1 MKKVIAIA
9 LSILL
14 IFSHSAI
21 AFAANSGENDVLKF
35 DKNGEFKIFNI
46 CDMQDDYPMN
56 ETIVAFI
63 KDMIKMHNPDIVVLG
78 GDNTTASK
86 ETKAEAVKE
95 ICNIFVETET
105 YFTFVFGN
113 HDDEQGV
120 SREELF
126 ALYKLYGGKYCLA
139 YDAVPEL
146 TGVGTH
152 NLTVKSSDGSK
163 IAYNLYMFDSN
174 SYAYDDAGNRLGY
187 DAVHTDQIG
196 WYKNTSAVLK
206 AANGGETIK
215 AMAFQHIIVQ
225 EINEMMFYDFPI
237 AIGEATR
244 NYESGSYTYLPFV
257 HNIKDG
263 FLLEAPCPG
272 YYNYGQFDAF
282 VETGDVVAVFSGHD
296 HLNSFTV
303 EKDGVDI
310 VNTPGC
316 TFGSYGDPAT
326 RGIRMLTINEAD
338 TSVYESE
345 MLTLSDYILNG
356 GDYLT
361 AYGDYTKAEAILG
374 IFEMEFFNL
383 YFQFADLLYMLTGVK
398 L

>member
-1 MKKVIAIA
+1 MKKVIAIV

-21 AFAANSGENDVLKF
+21 AFAAVPGENDVLKF
-35 DKNGEFKIFNI
+35 DENGEFKIFNI
-46 CDMQDDYPMN
+46 CDIQDDFPIH
-56 ETIVAFI
+56 ETTVAFI
-63 KDMIKMHNPDIVVLG
+63 KDMIKLHNPDIVVLG
-78 GDNTTASK
+78 GDNSTASK
-86 ETKAEAVKE
+86 ETKADAIKE
-95 ICNIFVETET
+95 LCEIFVESET

-126 ALYKLYGGKYCLA
+126 EMYKLYGGKYCLA

-146 TGVGTH
+146 SGVGTH
-152 NLTVKSSDGSK
+152 NLTVKSSDGRK

-174 SYAYDDAGNRLGY
+174 SYVYDDEGNELGY
-187 DAVHTDQIG
+187 DCVHADQIE
-196 WYKNTSAVLK
+196 WYKNTSATLK
-206 AANGGETIK
+206 KANGGKIVN
-215 AMAFQHIIVQ
+215 AMSFQHIIVQ

-237 AIGEATR
+237 ALGEATR
-244 NYESGSYTYLPFV
+244 NYDGKSYTYLPFV

-263 FLLEAPCPG
+263 YLLEAPCPG

-310 VNTPGC
+310 VNTPSC
-316 TFGSYGDPAT
+316 TFGSYGDPSN
-326 RGIRMLTINEAD
+326 RGIRMLTIHEDD
-338 TSVYESE
+338 TTVYESE
-345 MLTLSDYILNG
+345 MLTISEYVLNG
-356 GDYLT
+356 GEYLT
-361 AYGDYTKAEAILG
+361 EFGDYTKGDAVLG
-374 IFEMEFFNL
+374 IFEMNFFDL
-383 YFQFADLLYMLTGVK
+383 YFQFTDLIYLLTGIK

>member
-1 MKKVIAIA
+1 MKKVIAVLMSA
-9 LSILL
+9 LL
-14 IFSHSAI
+14 ILSLSTV
-21 AFAANSGENDVLKF
+21 AFAAVPGDNDVLKF
-35 DKNGEFKIFNI
+35 NENGEFKIFNI
-46 CDMQDDYPMN
+46 CDIQDNFPLHA
-56 ETIVAFI
+56 TTKAFI
-63 KDMIKMHNPDIVVLG
+63 TDMLKIHQPDIVVLG
-78 GDNTTASK
+78 GDNTVASK
-86 ETKAEAVKE
+86 ETKADAVKE
-95 ICNIFVETET
+95 ICDMFVENET

-126 ALYKLYGGKYCLA
+126 AMYKLYGGKYCLA

-146 TGVGTH
+146 SGVGTH

-174 SYAYDDAGNRLGY
+174 SYTEYGY
-187 DAVHTDQIG
+187 DSVHADQVE
-196 WYKNTSAVLK
+196 WYKNNSAEIK
-206 AANGGETIK
+206 AANGGETVY

-225 EINEMMFYDFPI
+225 EIYDLMFYKSPI
-237 AIGEATR
+237 ALGEATR
-244 NYESGSYTYLPFV
+244 NYDGQSYTIFPFV

-263 FLLEAPCPG
+263 VLLEVPCPG

-282 VETGDVVAVFSGHD
+282 VEMGDVVATFSGHD

-316 TFGSYGDPAT
+316 SFESYGDPAT

-338 TSVYESE
+338 TSVYKSE
-345 MLTLSDYILNG
+345 MLTVSEYVL
-356 GDYLT
+356 GDGAYLT
-361 AYGDYTKAEAILG
+361 ELGDYTKMEAILG
-374 IFEMEFFNL
+374 AVEMIFFKL
-383 YFQFADLLYMLTGVK
+383 YFQLTDLIYMLTGIK
-398 L
+398 M